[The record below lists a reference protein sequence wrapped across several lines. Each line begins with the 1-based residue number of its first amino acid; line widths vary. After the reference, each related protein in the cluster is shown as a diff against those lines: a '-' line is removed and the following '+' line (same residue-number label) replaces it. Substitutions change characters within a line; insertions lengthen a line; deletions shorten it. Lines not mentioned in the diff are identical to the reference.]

1 MIDLV
6 SDFESKEKEIGEY
19 IKSAANGYFQS
30 ECYKKLDKRIC
41 SLQQSNDLMPASL
54 GTNNWKSHVV
64 FPIVKERSLLRRAI
78 TAANY
83 RSNDTYTLNGIGST
97 PPENATQAELVLN
110 LNMAHTFFK
119 MRCLKPCID
128 TASKF
133 GATVTF
139 TYFKSDEQER
149 IKTSYD
155 PKTGMYV
162 RSRSSS
168 NRKNV
173 VNEQVWLRDYFQNP
187 DIPNSEDSDYM
198 GHYRRIHMNELVSML
213 NDDNDIYIKENV
225 AKVIEELKRGAAKSS
240 GREWGDKD
248 YGQWSTELM
257 RYEGTIPIKGNE
269 DGLNKYVCEMVG
281 ETIIRLSVDDYDD
294 DIKSY
299 TVINFDKRPE
309 YWWGNSDSEY
319 VVAHENFL
327 NTFLSMSADN
337 ALRSMMQYVF
347 YQKDTINPTDIN
359 NVYRNNGFIQVDVKN
374 TNLSNIINPFQ
385 PGNINLNQAQFITQ
399 MVNES
404 IQKMG
409 TKIDLSRKTDQ
420 GGGVMNNS
428 TATAANILAGQSDIL
443 EADILENFDFGVS
456 EIGRKNLI
464 LLQQFLG
471 ELFYVRPRP
480 QDAERMIEKYQIMGE
495 FEFVI
500 NSTASKNKQGEMLRM
515 QNLATW
521 LLNIMSNPIMQQQ
534 GYNISPIVR
543 DILQKAELPSIDDV
557 LPNDNYAQTQVQGAQ
572 PSNQMLPAM
581 NGGGMAPA
589 TQQQQTGGV

>member
-6 SDFESKEKEIGEY
+6 SEFESKEKEIGEY

-30 ECYKKLDKRIC
+30 ECYKKLDKRIT

-97 PPENATQAELVLN
+97 PVENAVQAELVLN

-119 MRCLKPCID
+119 MRCLKQSID

-133 GATVTF
+133 GTAVTF

-155 PKTGMYV
+155 PATGMYV

-173 VNEQVWLRDYFQNP
+173 VNEQVGLRDYFQNP
-187 DIPNSEDSDYM
+187 DIPNPEDSDYQ

-213 NDDNDIYIKENV
+213 NDDSGVYIKENV

-240 GREWGDKD
+240 GREWCDND

-257 RYEGTIPIKGNE
+257 RYEGTIPIRGNE
-269 DGLNKYVCEMVG
+269 DGWNKYVCETIG
-281 ETIIRLSVDDYDD
+281 ETIIRQSVDDYDD

-299 TVINFDKRPE
+299 TVLNFDKRPE

-359 NVYRNNGFIQVDVKN
+359 NVYHNNGFIQVDVKN
-374 TNLSNIINPFQ
+374 TNLSNIISPFQ

-409 TKIDLSRKTDQ
+409 TKIDLSRKTDK

-456 EIGRKNLI
+456 EIGRKNLV

-480 QDAERMIEKYQIMGE
+480 QDTERMIEKYQIMGE
-495 FEFVI
+495 FEFII

-521 LLNIMSNPIMQQQ
+521 LLNIMANPVMQQH

-543 DILQKAELPSIDDV
+543 DILQKAEIPSIDDV
-557 LPNDNYAQTQVQGAQ
+557 IPSENSIQGQAQGAQ

-581 NGGGMAPA
+581 TGGGISPPVP
-589 TQQQQTGGV
+589 QQQMGGM